1 MGVVAQAVMGGEQ
14 VAIVSAESSLESS
27 LVSGSLGVILTPSPF
42 VSVANVSHNSVNLIS
57 CV

>member
-27 LVSGSLGVILTPSPF
+27 HVPVSLGVILNPLTLCLCAQCFS
-42 VSVANVSHNSVNLIS
+42 
-57 CV
+57 

>member
-1 MGVVAQAVMGGEQ
+1 MVAQAVMGGEQ